1 MDLGSLIVAALLS
14 LGLIGTDAVLN
25 AGTINFDIQVT
36 EDLTKRGFTPQL
48 VDAMMDND
56 LKSLI
61 DFRSIVHPPQIRS
74 SQEKSVVGAVADS
87 LNLKEVTTSF
97 QSDFGLNPVRLSGS
111 LMQSG
116 KDGLQFRFILAGGSR
131 HTGEFTIDEISGD
144 RSLPVFLEDM
154 AMLVVAR
161 LEPYAAAISSF
172 KLLSRRLINH
182 TLQPGPAGKT
192 EHDAFIAFIE
202 KLTSSESGQEDSEV
216 DHAAFHNLIGIVGLM
231 MRESAQARESFK
243 TAMILDPSLGIPAI
257 NLALCDVTE
266 RRFDDAIAVADEAM
280 KVRAVR
286 SVPYVLSTA
295 ITVRALAQ
303 WGKGDLQAASDSF
316 LNAVKAYP
324 GTLWGYF
331 YWSELLKSAGNAK
344 GAELLSQRAQE
355 NMNSAET
362 YPEVAFMHIRI
373 RTDAA
378 FALQPIDLSGIRHP
392 ADIYAQ
398 N

>member
-56 LKSLI
+56 LKKLI

-87 LNLKEVTTSF
+87 LNLKEVTQSF

-116 KDGLQFRFILAGGSR
+116 KDGLQFRFILAGASR
-131 HTGEFTIDEISGD
+131 HTGEFVIDELSGD
-144 RSLPVFLEDM
+144 RSLPVFLDDM
-154 AMLVVAR
+154 AMMVVAK
-161 LEPYAAAISSF
+161 LEPYAAAIAAF
-172 KLLSRRLINH
+172 KVLSRRLINH
-182 TLQPGPAGKT
+182 TLQPGPAAEA
-192 EHDAFIAFIE
+192 EHAAFIAFIE
-202 KLTSSESGQEDSEV
+202 KLTATEAGREDSEL
-216 DHAAFHNLIGIVGLM
+216 DHAAFHNLMGIVALM
-231 MRESAQARESFK
+231 MRDSEPAADAFK
-243 TAMILDPSLGIPAI
+243 TAMILDPALGIPAI
-257 NLALCDVTE
+257 NLALNDVSTKQ
-266 RRFDDAIAVADEAM
+266 FDAAITLADDAM

-286 SVPYVLSTA
+286 SVPYVLSAA
-295 ITVRALAQ
+295 ITVRALGL
-303 WGKGDLQAASDSF
+303 WGKGDLQGASDSF
-316 LNAVKAYP
+316 LDSIKAYP
-324 GTLWGYF
+324 GTMWGYF
-331 YWSELLKSAGNAK
+331 YWSELLKSTGNAK

-355 NMNSAET
+355 NMSTAET

-373 RTDAA
+373 RTDAG
-378 FALQPIDLSGIRHP
+378 FALQPIDLSGVRHP
-392 ADIYAQ
+392 SEIYSQ